1 MAVEHQQHHIRRG
14 QRFLAAGN
22 PQLLHRVI
30 GAADAGGVEQGDR
43 HPFQHD
49 LALQQIPG
57 GARQIGHDRPLAAAE
72 PIEQGTFSHVGATHQ
87 GHAQALAQGI
97 APLAIAHQLLKL
109 QTHGLQLL
117 QQGLASE
124 GRQVLLEI
132 HPSLQFGELIEQPF
146 PQRRDLGLN
155 AAIEARHGQLGRPA
169 AAGRHQLT
177 HRLGTGEIEPAVE
190 HGPLA
195 EFARLGPPHS
205 RLPQH
210 LFEHP
215 LHGDHPAMAVDLHH
229 VLTGEAAGPAHQ
241 QQQHLI
247 ETAALAIDHMAV
259 HHPVRSPLLSA
270 RAVHH
275 AAPRC
280 FRSRPGETNHGDP
293 ALPWGHGGGHGRNR
307 VGAGHSSRRW

>member
-1 MAVEHQQHHIRRG
+1 M
-14 QRFLAAGN
+14 
-22 PQLLHRVI
+22 
-30 GAADAGGVEQGDR
+30 
-43 HPFQHD
+43 
-49 LALQQIPG
+49 
-57 GARQIGHDRPLAAAE
+57 
-72 PIEQGTFSHVGATHQ
+72 
-87 GHAQALAQGI
+87 
-97 APLAIAHQLLKL
+97 
-109 QTHGLQLL
+109 QLL
-117 QQGLASE
+117 QQGLAIE

-132 HPSLQFGELIEQPF
+132 HPSLQLRELIEQAF

-195 EFARLGPPHS
+195 EFARMGPPHS

-229 VLTGEAAGPAHQ
+229 VLAGEAAGPAHQ

-247 ETAALAIDHMAV
+247 ESAALAIDHMAI

-275 AAPRC
+275 AAPRR
-280 FRSRPGETNHGDP
+280 FRSRPGETNHGDA